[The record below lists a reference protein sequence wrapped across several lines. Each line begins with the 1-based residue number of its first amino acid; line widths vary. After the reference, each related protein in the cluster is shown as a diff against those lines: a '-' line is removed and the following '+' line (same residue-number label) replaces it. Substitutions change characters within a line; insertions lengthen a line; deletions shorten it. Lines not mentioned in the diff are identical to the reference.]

1 MDSDTW
7 KPGPG
12 TTHHAMVR
20 IRPRWSDDLHVINY
34 ADTVGFAMYLS
45 TTICEHR
52 SNSLRVD
59 SASSR
64 TAVIESSCGG
74 KAGLGIMFESQLEV
88 LCGVIALSAE
98 MYAYR
103 SDKWKICR
111 STGPPW
117 S

>member
-7 KPGPG
+7 KPGSG
-12 TTHHAMVR
+12 TSHHAMVR
-20 IRPRWSDDLHVINY
+20 IRPRWSDDLHVISC
-34 ADTVGFAMYLS
+34 ADTVGFAVYLS

-64 TAVIESSCGG
+64 TAVMKSSCG
-74 KAGLGIMFESQLEV
+74 KVGLGSMLEFQLEA

-103 SDKWKICR
+103 SDKWKFCR